1 MHHGPTHMTGEQ
13 FREMAGRVASLI
25 DRYWAGV
32 DDRPVRTAIVPGSL
46 LDALPVRPPETGEGL
61 LEGCL
66 ADVERLVLPALTHW
80 QSANFY
86 AYFPSNISGPSV
98 LGEFLAAGLGVQGML
113 WATSPA
119 ATELEMRVL
128 DWLGGSIGLP
138 DAFLFGVAGARAAGG
153 GVIQGT
159 ASDASLAAIVAGRW
173 RTLQALPAADRR
185 AAMPRLTAYTSTQ
198 AHSSILKAAMIAGL
212 ALGPDDHEQF
222 RLVPVRDDLS
232 MDPAALEAM
241 LREDA
246 ARGRLPCFVSAT
258 VGTTSSTA
266 VDPLSE
272 VGAVLR
278 RVCGVT
284 PWLHVDAA
292 HSGSAC
298 VCPEHRGMIRGVELA
313 DSFCFNPHK
322 WLLTNFDCNC
332 FWTRDRA
339 SLTGA
344 MSVTPE
350 YLRNAPSDAGA
361 VVDYRDWHVP
371 LGRRFRALKLWFV
384 LRYYGLEGLRS
395 HVRLGVRLAALFEE
409 LVRGDARFELAAART
424 LNLVCFRR
432 SPRTGETPAQT
443 DARNRDLLERL
454 NATGRLYLSHTVLPG
469 VGSSPARY
477 VLRMAIGAVR
487 TREEHVRTAWE
498 LIASTGD

>member
-1 MHHGPTHMTGEQ
+1 MTGQ
-13 FREMAGRVASLI
+13 HFRDLAGRVASLI
-25 DRYWAGV
+25 ERYWDGV
-32 DDRPVRTAIVPGSL
+32 DARPVRATVTPGAL
-46 LDALPVRPPETGEGL
+46 LEALPARAPEAGEASL
-61 LEGCL
+61 DRCL

-86 AYFPSNISGPSV
+86 AYFPSNISSPSV
-98 LGEFLAAGLGVQGML
+98 LGEFLSAGLGVQGML

-128 DWLGGSIGLP
+128 DWLGGAIGLP
-138 DAFLFGVAGARAAGG
+138 DPFLFGTAGARASGG

-159 ASDASLAAIVAGRW
+159 ASDAALAALVAGRW
-173 RTLQALPAADRR
+173 RTLRSLPENARR
-185 AAMPRLTAYTSTQ
+185 AALPRLTAYTSTQ

-212 ALGPDDHEQF
+212 ALGPEDHEQF
-222 RLVPVRDDLS
+222 RLVPVREDLS
-232 MDPAALEAM
+232 MDPAALESM
-241 LREDA
+241 LRADV
-246 ARGRLPCFVSAT
+246 ARGLLPCFVSAT
-258 VGTTSSTA
+258 LGTTSSTA
-266 VDPLSE
+266 IDPLDA
-272 VGAVLR
+272 VGGAIR
-278 RVCGVT
+278 GVCGST

-298 VCPEHRGMIRGVELA
+298 VCPEHRAMLRGIELA

-395 HVRLGVRLAALFEE
+395 HIRHGVRLAALFEE
-409 LVRGDARFELAAART
+409 LARSDARFEVAAERS
-424 LNLVCFRR
+424 LNLVCFRL
-432 SPRTGETPAQT
+432 SPRAGEAPEQT
-443 DARNRDLLERL
+443 DARNRELLERL

-469 VGSSPARY
+469 SGPAPARY

-487 TREEHVRTAWE
+487 TREEHVRAAWD
-498 LIASTGD
+498 LIAASAG

>member
-1 MHHGPTHMTGEQ
+1 MDHGPTHMTGEQ

-32 DDRPVRTAIVPGSL
+32 DDRPVRATVSPGAL
-46 LDALPVRPPETGEGL
+46 LDALPPRAPEAGEASL
-61 LEGCL
+61 DACL
-66 ADVERLVLPALTHW
+66 ADVESLVLPALTHW
-80 QSANFY
+80 QSANFF
-86 AYFPSNISGPSV
+86 AYFPSNISGPAV
-98 LGEFLAAGLGVQGML
+98 LGEFLSAGLGVQGML

-128 DWLGGSIGLP
+128 DWLGAAIGLP
-138 DAFLFGVAGARAAGG
+138 EPFLFGTAGARARGG

-159 ASDASLAAIVAGRW
+159 ASDAALAALVAGRW
-173 RTLQALPAADRR
+173 RTLRSLPEADRR
-185 AAMPRLTAYTSTQ
+185 GAMPLLTAYTSTQ

-222 RLVPVRDDLS
+222 RLVPVREDLS
-232 MDPAALEAM
+232 MDPAAMEAM
-241 LREDA
+241 LREDV

-266 VDPLSE
+266 ADPLDA
-272 VGAVLR
+272 VGAALR
-278 RVCGVT
+278 RVCGST

-298 VCPEHRGMIRGVELA
+298 VCPEHRAIVRGVELA

-409 LVRGDARFELAAART
+409 LVRSDARFEVAAQRT
-424 LNLVCFRR
+424 LNLVCFRLA
-432 SPRTGETPAQT
+432 PRAGESSEQT

-469 VGSSPARY
+469 AGAARY

-487 TREEHVRTAWE
+487 TGEEHVRAAWG
-498 LIASTGD
+498 LIATCAG